1 MREICRD
8 AHAYYVYFSFAIIHM
23 NNFIYVH
30 LDAFMGFNETNSF
43 RTCLEN
49 GLHGSNN
56 HDQLHSLIIDWL
68 IDYIYHI

>member
-1 MREICRD
+1 
-8 AHAYYVYFSFAIIHM
+8 
-23 NNFIYVH
+23 
-30 LDAFMGFNETNSF
+30 MGFNETNSF

-56 HDQLHSLIIDWL
+56 QLHSLIIDWL